1 MAALD
6 FNTILK
12 IFYSGPLVKQKR
24 YKMIVKKVKEK
35 TPFLLTTGDSKVLEF
50 ISTTVRTKFETG
62 NLQELAAVA
71 AKKNRPLKDEDGN
84 TYSIRQIE
92 KTEEFG
98 GKTGGGRAGGG
109 ADPHELMTA
118 ALIAKYGAAGS
129 NRVPV
134 SAYNTLTQAEK
145 IIGVLKSTAAT
156 VQGYRQKDIDAFD
169 GDFANY
175 AKAISAAN
183 GFLGAMNSSSRVR
196 KVYITGKQ
204 WSKEVSKYRV
214 TNHEYFGKKDY
225 NSSDIVVDLS
235 AKRGSTPMRVLVGVS
250 LKKKKKYADK
260 DPTIINKTVTGERGL
275 FAALGVKSSDMRD
288 ELEELYLARSQFFY
302 NMVEATL
309 YSPDTQVG
317 RRVRNSAV
325 TALSIGDGKKEG
337 KELVKREKAKLLGI
351 EKKTQKI
358 LKNIEERGKKET
370 EEVLQ
375 KNIRNY
381 LDNLKKNV
389 SSNEQKSR
397 KVTKAADTIGT
408 DKAKDALIAKFPIH
422 TKLDNIYF
430 RKFFSIMTSPK
441 VSQLIAKSLMNIIFK
456 LDINGLM
463 KERAKYNEEFKFT
476 LITGSG
482 DLVNDVEITPFGPSV
497 IPEESSTSMITEMVS
512 RPGVTYQIRGLD
524 GYTQPFDGGKSKSL
538 KFEIMLQSY
547 SIVEIEIRYKGSVTP
562 EPQFQAYITA
572 TFKKL
577 LKDRKAPDVR
587 Y

>member
-1 MAALD
+1 
-6 FNTILK
+6 
-12 IFYSGPLVKQKR
+12 
-24 YKMIVKKVKEK
+24 
-35 TPFLLTTGDSKVLEF
+35 
-50 ISTTVRTKFETG
+50 
-62 NLQELAAVA
+62 
-71 AKKNRPLKDEDGN
+71 
-84 TYSIRQIE
+84 
-92 KTEEFG
+92 
-98 GKTGGGRAGGG
+98 
-109 ADPHELMTA
+109 
-118 ALIAKYGAAGS
+118 
-129 NRVPV
+129 
-134 SAYNTLTQAEK
+134 
-145 IIGVLKSTAAT
+145 
-156 VQGYRQKDIDAFD
+156 
-169 GDFANY
+169 
-175 AKAISAAN
+175 
-183 GFLGAMNSSSRVR
+183 
-196 KVYITGKQ
+196 
-204 WSKEVSKYRV
+204 
-214 TNHEYFGKKDY
+214 
-225 NSSDIVVDLS
+225 
-235 AKRGSTPMRVLVGVS
+235 MRVLVGVS

-260 DPTIINKTVTGERGL
+260 DPTIINKTVTGEKGL

-309 YSPDTQVG
+309 YSPDTQIG
-317 RRVRNSAV
+317 RRVRNAAV
-325 TALSIGDGKKEG
+325 TALSIPNGKKEG
-337 KELVKREKAKLLGI
+337 KDLVKKEKAKLKGAV
-351 EKKTQKI
+351 KTAPKV
-358 LKNIEERGKKET
+358 LKQIEERGKKET

-482 DLVNDVEITPFGPSV
+482 DLVNDVEVTPFPPSV
-497 IPEESSTSMITEMVS
+497 IPEESSTSMLTEMVS
-512 RPGVTYQIRGLD
+512 RPGASYQIRGLD

-538 KFEIMLQSY
+538 KFEIVLQSY
-547 SIVEIEIRYKGSVTP
+547 TIVEIEIRYKGSVTP